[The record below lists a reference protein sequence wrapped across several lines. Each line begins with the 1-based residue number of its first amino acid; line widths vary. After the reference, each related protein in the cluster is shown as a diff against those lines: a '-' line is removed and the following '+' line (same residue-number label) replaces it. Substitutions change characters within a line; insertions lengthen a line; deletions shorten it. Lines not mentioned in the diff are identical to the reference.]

1 MFPCKGLQFP
11 KSATLRRVCVAV
23 LMSTAML
30 FWLPRPASADS
41 ATPQVVLQ
49 RLTTDGRSSLDE
61 WEMVAPGPGRVAY
74 YRTVSG
80 TTRQL
85 VVTDGSH
92 ETAVGNVGWPA
103 AISWSPDGTAL
114 VYNWSASSDAGDSQQ
129 FMYLWRNEDKQ
140 PRILAKGSA
149 VYGPFIWSPD
159 GRYIAARRYEPG
171 SGKHLLTIFDLHNQ
185 REIVI
190 APNHFNSG
198 SWRISATWSPD
209 STQLCF
215 VSQEVKDGKGGL
227 WVCHVDGSHLKR
239 ITPLDCD
246 VQNAYWST
254 DGSVIWLSAYYKR
267 VENENWLL
275 DLYRVQPSGDGFTQL
290 TKGTSKFWQH
300 QYSYKIFGQTTD
312 GKYLIIREDF
322 PDPLQQST
330 ASGWSYFDTHTGEV
344 RLALGD
350 DVTSKRREWGDPCWA
365 TSQDGNRIFLL
376 SGERDLDDENKHW
389 LTAAV
394 FDVTTGAR
402 LEVARFDASSSHRRF
417 GGWPSLSSDGRRAYF
432 TIEKAISE
440 AQGQYDKDI
449 YCVDLDQLPAPT
461 APTVHPTPPSATPPP
476 VVVTTPPA
484 LSTVPAQ
491 GGVLLLP
498 IQNIKAEDLIGTA
511 TQPGLLPGKYKDAI
525 QLDKAQNALLFSGP
539 PEMLAALQRDLQTID
554 IVPTQIA
561 VDVLVMELSQSGAR
575 DLGLDSTYAKGRWA
589 ALLPIGNTSRIG
601 PVDADGVPLLPANPE
616 SLGEIIYQGVGSL
629 PRQFFV
635 HLQALETSG
644 DARIE
649 ASPRVVTTSGE
660 PATIMVRQRVNFFYN
675 IYYDGRATPTRGDIS
690 ADINVKI
697 VPILLGNSQVFLDV
711 DALVGSFTFKGNS
724 PLPDTTD
731 RQVATRLT
739 VPDGATFVLGGLK
752 QNQRIVT
759 NSKVP
764 LLGDLPLLGNLFR
777 KTSKRNSE
785 STLAIMITPRVLK
798 PGESAPVAEMGK

>member
-1 MFPCKGLQFP
+1 MRIRFPALLLFALLSLWLAISAALGAQLEMKQLTKDG
-11 KSATLRRVCVAV
+11 KSDLPALGYVAQQTGKVAFRRKVTKDTCQLIVAD
-23 LMSTAML
+23 ANG
-30 FWLPRPASADS
+30 
-41 ATPQVVLQ
+41 QH
-49 RLTTDGRSSLDE
+49 
-61 WEMVAPGPGRVAY
+61 EM
-74 YRTVSG
+74 TVD
-80 TTRQL
+80 Q
-85 VVTDGSH
+85 
-92 ETAVGNVGWPA
+92 VGWPA
-103 AISWSPDGTAL
+103 NVFWSHDGKAL
-114 VYNWSASSDAGDSQQ
+114 VYTWEQGGTPDPERMVRVWRAGEGAPKTLYKGMRTSYWNFRWSPNSRFIVAVKTN
-129 FMYLWRNEDKQ
+129 LDKQ
-140 PRILAKGSA
+140 STDPGANVISIFNLASGREFEVNPTHSWSNTID
-149 VYGPFIWSPD
+149 VCWSPD
-159 GRYIAARRYEPG
+159 GRQFCFTAKENKDDKQGLFVCNIDGTHLQRLTPRDCHVSTANWLPG
-171 SGKHLLTIFDLHNQ
+171 KNQIIMSVKYKRPAGDNFNDLWTID
-185 REIVI
+185 
-190 APNHFNSG
+190 A
-198 SWRISATWSPD
+198 
-209 STQLCF
+209 
-215 VSQEVKDGKGGL
+215 DGKNMHAITSGGNTDPQHRYYYGL
-227 WVCHVDGSHLKR
+227 MRVTPDGRYTL
-239 ITPLDCD
+239 
-246 VQNAYWST
+246 
-254 DGSVIWLSAYYKR
+254 GGYY
-267 VENENWLL
+267 
-275 DLYRVQPSGDGFTQL
+275 
-290 TKGTSKFWQH
+290 
-300 QYSYKIFGQTTD
+300 
-312 GKYLIIREDF
+312 F
-322 PDPLQQST
+322 PDPKQKDNF
-330 ASGWSYFDTHTGEV
+330 AGGYAYFDNKTGEV
-344 RLALGD
+344 IYAVGD
-350 DVTSKRREWGDPCWA
+350 DVNTNRRRGDI
-365 TSQDGNRIFLL
+365 G
-376 SGERDLDDENKHW
+376 
-389 LTAAV
+389 
-394 FDVTTGAR
+394 
-402 LEVARFDASSSHRRF
+402 LEMS
-417 GGWPSLSSDGRRAYF
+417 PDGRRVLCLWQEWDITNQEATPWYVGEYFDLATRTRSELFRMPVKEGVKRTKIDCYPNFSPDGRRVYF
-432 TIEKAISE
+432 TIQRAISE
-440 AQGQYDKDI
+440 TEEQWEADI
-449 YCVDLDQLPAPT
+449 YYFDLDQVASAPT
-461 APTVHPTPPSATPPP
+461 TPTVNPTPVPTTPPP

-491 GGVLLLP
+491 GGIILLP

-511 TQPGLLPGKYKDAI
+511 TQPGLLPSKYKDAI

-629 PRQFFV
+629 PKQFFV

-697 VPILLGNSQVFLDV
+697 IPILLGNGQVFLDV

-764 LLGDLPLLGNLFR
+764 ILGDLPLLGNLFR
-777 KTSKRNSE
+777 KTSRRNSE

-798 PGESAPVAEMGK
+798 PGASAPMAEMGK